1 MSQDFPTVD
10 DSSQNKMKKS
20 EGPEL
25 SVLANTNESENFLR
39 LMSPE
44 VTVSRIFHANPH
56 HNNMIPTCCR
66 SPYTSGQENQEF
78 RRQSAHAELMQLR
91 EPEAGGATSA
101 GMNFQHQPPA
111 SFSLD
116 PSESMQSGTRGECR
130 CWACGPKDVG
140 TKEPASRDTTRKH
153 NNLLTFSGED
163 EFNCQSDAEEELE
176 PPLPL
181 RADNEW
187 QPWNPFL
194 IPHRYMHN
202 HDLHH
207 VVDVRNYNLAAE
219 GECFNYNSVN
229 RHFPEPSHR
238 SPPGLHRRAQN
249 EPQNWLQHHDS
260 FMCDSVTV
268 NVPQFSDPPVE
279 GVSQVSVMNLNSA
292 GAEESASRPQE
303 KRRTISL
310 PDQCRNIFITYSS
323 DVSSEMVPF
332 VDFLTKQGFRPAM
345 DLFDS
350 PIRRMD
356 INHWKDSY
364 LKDPAT
370 LIIIAISPKYKTDI
384 EGSVVDNHGLHAKYV
399 HSMMQTEYI
408 QQGSLNFRFIPVL
421 FLGASQTHVPCWLQN
436 TRVYR
441 WPKDT
446 EDLLLR
452 LLRVERYIPPPVPV
466 ELTLIIRPVNSS
478 AAATL

>member
-1 MSQDFPTVD
+1 
-10 DSSQNKMKKS
+10 MKKS

-44 VTVSRIFHANPH
+44 VTVNQMFHANPH
-56 HNNMIPTCCR
+56 HNNVIPTCRR
-66 SPYTSGQENQEF
+66 SPCGQVNQEF
-78 RRQSAHAELMQLR
+78 RRQSAHVELMQQ
-91 EPEAGGATSA
+91 PEAGGATSA
-101 GMNFQHQPPA
+101 RINLHHQPLA
-111 SFSLD
+111 GFSLD
-116 PSESMQSGTRGECR
+116 PLENVQSGTRGECR
-130 CWACGPKDVG
+130 CWACAPKDFG
-140 TKEPASRDTTRKH
+140 TKEPANRDTT
-153 NNLLTFSGED
+153 SGED
-163 EFNCQSDAEEELE
+163 EFNSQSDIEEELE

-187 QPWNPFL
+187 PQWNPFL
-194 IPHRYMHN
+194 IPHHYMHN
-202 HDLHH
+202 HDLRHSM
-207 VVDVRNYNLAAE
+207 DVRNYNSAAE
-219 GECFNYNSVN
+219 GQCNFNSVS
-229 RHFPEPSHR
+229 RYFPEPNHSA
-238 SPPGLHRRAQN
+238 PCLHRRAQK
-249 EPQNWLQHHDS
+249 EPQNWLQHHDG

-268 NVPQFSDPPVE
+268 NVPQFSVPPVE

-292 GAEESASRPQE
+292 GAEESASHPQD
-303 KRRTISL
+303 KRRTVSV
-310 PDQCRNIFITYSS
+310 PDECRNIFITYSS

-364 LKDPAT
+364 LKDPST
-370 LIIIAISPKYKTDI
+370 LIIIAISPKYKADI
-384 EGSVVDNHGLHAKYV
+384 EGSVVDNHGLHTKYI
-399 HSMMQTEYI
+399 HSLMQTEYI

-421 FLGASQTHVPCWLQN
+421 FLGASRTHVPCWLQN

-441 WPKDT
+441 WPQDT

-452 LLRVERYIPPPVPV
+452 LLRLERYIPPPVPV
-466 ELTLIIRPVNSS
+466 ELTVLIRPVNSS